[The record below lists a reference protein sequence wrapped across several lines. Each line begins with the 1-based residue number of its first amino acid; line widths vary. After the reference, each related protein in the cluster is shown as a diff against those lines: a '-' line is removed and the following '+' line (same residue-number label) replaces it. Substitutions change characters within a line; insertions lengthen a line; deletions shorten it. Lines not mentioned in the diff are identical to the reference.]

1 MKKLLASRPWVLL
14 RPLLVIAAC
23 IATGCGG
30 GEQTAVGDAPRGVT
44 DDEIVIGSHTDL
56 SGGLAI
62 WGVPLTNGQRMRY
75 DEVNAAG
82 GVHGRRIRLVVE
94 DSQYQ
99 MPVAV
104 KATNKLLNVDNI
116 FLMVGS
122 MGTPM
127 NIALMPRMFEA
138 NVPSLFPLTAAVQM
152 HEPLHPMKFN
162 YFVSYRDQ
170 IRGGMAYMV
179 KKHGFRKVCLQVVA
193 SDYGHENEVGFEQAL
208 QELGLESV
216 YTGSHKATETDFIG
230 TITAIKNSGCEML
243 VLGPLVKDTI
253 LLYSAAR
260 DAGWDAPI
268 ISNMVSYVPE
278 VARAADGALE
288 GLYAAASFYVP
299 DFANEVA
306 VDSWLGR
313 WHRSYV
319 EQFGEEPAPQSVIGY
334 VIGDLVVR
342 ALEEA
347 GPDLTLEKVL
357 AALENIDKYED
368 PFGGPTLSF
377 SPTKH
382 QGGDY
387 LNLYQVADGKWA
399 VVERNVPF

>member
-1 MKKLLASRPWVLL
+1 MKKLTGLLAL
-14 RPLLVIAAC
+14 LLVA
-23 IATGCGG
+23 CGG
-30 GEQTAVGDAPRGVT
+30 GQEEADSGLPRGVT
-44 DDEIVIGSHTDL
+44 ADTIVIGSHTDL

-82 GVHGRRIRLVVE
+82 GIHGRKIELIVE

-99 MPVAV
+99 MPMAV
-104 KATNKLLNVDNI
+104 KAANKLLNVDNI

-170 IRGGMAYMV
+170 IRGGMAYMID
-179 KKHGFRKVCLQVVA
+179 KHGFKSVCVQAVA
-193 SDYGHENEVGFEQAL
+193 SDYGHENELGFAQAVE
-208 QELGLESV
+208 ELGLEVAYS
-216 YTGSHKATETDFIG
+216 GRHKSTETDFVG
-230 TITAIKNSGCEML
+230 TVTAIKNSGCEML

-253 LLYSAAR
+253 LLYTAAR
-260 DAGWDAPI
+260 DAGWNAPI

-278 VARAADGALE
+278 ISTAADGGME

-299 DFANEVA
+299 DFEAEIA
-306 VDSWLGR
+306 AGTWIGDWAQTYIAR
-313 WHRSYV
+313 Y
-319 EQFGEEPAPQSVIGY
+319 GEEPAPQSIIGY
-334 VIGDLVVR
+334 VIGDLIVR
-342 ALEEA
+342 SIEQA
-347 GPDLTLEKVL
+347 GADITLEKVL
-357 AALENIDKYED
+357 SALESIDQYED
-368 PFGGPTLSF
+368 AFGGPTLSLGP
-377 SPTKH
+377 SKH
-382 QGGDY
+382 QAGDF
-387 LNLYQVADGKWA
+387 LNLYRVVDSKWT
-399 VVERNVPF
+399 VVERNISF

>member
-1 MKKLLASRPWVLL
+1 MRKVVKCIGAAFVLVLA
-14 RPLLVIAAC
+14 
-23 IATGCGG
+23 GCGG
-30 GEQTAVGDAPRGVT
+30 GQEQASSDLPRGVT
-44 DDEIVIGSHTDL
+44 DDTIVIGSHTDL
-56 SGGLAI
+56 SSGLAI

-75 DEVNAAG
+75 EEANVAG
-82 GVHGRRIRLVVE
+82 GIHGRQIKLIVE
-94 DSQYQ
+94 DTQYQ
-99 MPVAV
+99 MPMAV

-138 NVPSLFPLTAAVQM
+138 DVPNLFPLTAGVQM
-152 HEPLHPMKFN
+152 YEPLHPMKYS

-179 KKHGFRKVCLQVVA
+179 QKHGFKSVCMQAVA
-193 SDYGHENEVGFEQAL
+193 NDYGHENEVGFEQAA
-208 QELGLESV
+208 EEMGLEV
-216 YTGSHKATETDFIG
+216 AYTGRLKGAETDFIG

-253 LLYSAAR
+253 LIYSAAR

-278 VARAADGALE
+278 VAVAADGAME
-288 GLYAAASFYVP
+288 GLYAAASFFVP
-299 DFANEVA
+299 DFEAEA
-306 VDSWLGR
+306 LAGTWIGQWSEK
-313 WHRSYV
+313 YIA
-319 EQFGEEPAPQSVIGY
+319 EFGEAPAPQSVIGY

-347 GPDLTLEKVL
+347 GPDVTLNKVL
-357 AALENIDKYED
+357 AALEGIEKY
-368 PFGGPTLSF
+368 
-377 SPTKH
+377 TKKKT
-382 QGGDY
+382 
-387 LNLYQVADGKWA
+387 VACH
-399 VVERNVPF
+399 

>member
-1 MKKLLASRPWVLL
+1 MKKLFTLMALAL
-14 RPLLVIAAC
+14 AAC
-23 IATGCGG
+23 GG
-30 GEQTAVGDAPRGVT
+30 DDSAPGREGPRGVT

-56 SGGLAI
+56 SGVLAI

-75 DEVNAAG
+75 DEVNAEG
-82 GVHGRRIRLVVE
+82 GIHGRQIRLVVE
-94 DSQYQ
+94 DTQYQ
-99 MPVAV
+99 MPIAV
-104 KATNKLLNVDNI
+104 KATNKLLNVDDI
-116 FLMVGS
+116 FLMVGA

-127 NIALMPRMFEA
+127 NIALMPRMFEVD
-138 NVPSLFPLTAAVQM
+138 VPSLFPLTAAVQM
-152 HEPLHPMKFN
+152 HEPLHPMKYN

-170 IRGGMAYMV
+170 IRGGMMHMV
-179 KKHGFRKVCLQVVA
+179 QKHGYRKVCMQAIA
-193 SDYGHENEVGFEQAL
+193 SDYGHENEVGFEQAVG
-208 QELGLESV
+208 ELGLEIV
-216 YTGSHKATETDFIG
+216 YAGQHKGAETDFVG

-243 VLGPLVKDTI
+243 VLGPLVRDTI
-253 LLYSAAR
+253 LIYSAAR

-278 VARAADGALE
+278 VAQAADNALD

-299 DFANEVA
+299 DFAAEVEA
-306 VDSWLGR
+306 GTWAGDWYQR
-313 WHRSYV
+313 YV
-319 EQFGEEPAPQSVIGY
+319 AAFNEEPAPQSVIGY

-347 GPDLTLEKVL
+347 GRDVTVEKVL
-357 AALENIDKYED
+357 AALESIDRYED

-387 LNLYQVADGKWA
+387 LNLYQVQDGKW
-399 VVERNVPF
+399 VTVETNLPY

>member
-1 MKKLLASRPWVLL
+1 MRKVFGLLTLLLA
-14 RPLLVIAAC
+14 
-23 IATGCGG
+23 GCSGG
-30 GEQTAVGDAPRGVT
+30 YEDASSNLPRGVT
-44 DDEIVIGSHTDL
+44 DDRIVIGSHTDL

-75 DEVNAAG
+75 GEANAAG
-82 GVHGRRIRLVVE
+82 GVHGRQIRLIVE
-94 DSQYQ
+94 DTQYQ
-99 MPVAV
+99 MPMAV

-138 NVPSLFPLTAAVQM
+138 NVPNLFPLTAGVQM
-152 HEPLHPMKFN
+152 YEPLHPMKYS

-179 KKHGFRKVCLQVVA
+179 QKQGFKSVCMQAVA
-193 SDYGHENEVGFEQAL
+193 NDYGHENELGFAQAAE
-208 QELGLESV
+208 ELGLEV
-216 YTGSHKATETDFIG
+216 AYTGRHKGAETDFIG

-253 LLYSAAR
+253 LIYSAAR

-278 VARAADGALE
+278 VAMAADGAME

-299 DFANEVA
+299 DFEVEA
-306 VDSWLGR
+306 AAGSWIGK
-313 WHRSYV
+313 WGQEYV
-319 EQFGEEPAPQSVIGY
+319 EMFGEAPAPQSVIGY

-347 GPDLTLEKVL
+347 GPDLKLENEL
-357 AALENIDKYED
+357 AALESIDKYED

-382 QGGDY
+382 QGGDF
-387 LNLYQVADGKWA
+387 LNMYQVIDSKWT
-399 VVERNVPF
+399 VVESNLPF

>member
-1 MKKLLASRPWVLL
+1 MRKGFELIGGIF
-14 RPLLVIAAC
+14 LLVIA
-23 IATGCGG
+23 GCGG
-30 GEQTAVGDAPRGVT
+30 GQQGVDNNLPRGVT
-44 DDEIVIGSHTDL
+44 DDTIVIGSHTDL

-75 DEVNAAG
+75 EEANAAG
-82 GVHGRRIRLVVE
+82 GIHGRKIKLIVE
-94 DSQYQ
+94 DTQYQ
-99 MPVAV
+99 MPMAV

-138 NVPSLFPLTAAVQM
+138 NVPNLFPLTAGVQM
-152 HEPLHPMKFN
+152 YEPLHPMKYS

-179 KKHGFRKVCLQVVA
+179 QKHGFKSVCMQAVA
-193 SDYGHENEVGFEQAL
+193 NDYGHENELGFAQAAE
-208 QELGLESV
+208 ELDLEV
-216 YTGSHKATETDFIG
+216 TYTGRHKSAETDFIG

-253 LLYSAAR
+253 LIYSAAR

-278 VARAADGALE
+278 VAKAANGAME

-299 DFANEVA
+299 DFEAEAAAGTWIGNWGQEYVA
-306 VDSWLGR
+306 V
-313 WHRSYV
+313 
-319 EQFGEEPAPQSVIGY
+319 FGEAPAPQSIIGY
-334 VIGDLVVR
+334 VIADLVVS
-342 ALEEA
+342 ALEQA
-347 GPDLTLEKVL
+347 GPDVTLEKVL
-357 AALENIDKYED
+357 AALEGIEMYED

-387 LNLYQVADGKWA
+387 LNMYQVVDGKWT
-399 VVERNVPF
+399 VVESNLAF

>member
-1 MKKLLASRPWVLL
+1 MRSMLI
-14 RPLLVIAAC
+14 LVTLIFA
-23 IATGCGG
+23 GCGG
-30 GEQTAVGDAPRGVT
+30 GQDAPGSNLPRGVS
-44 DDEIVIGSHTDL
+44 DDTIVIGSHTDL

-62 WGVPLTNGQRMRY
+62 WGVPSANGQRMRF
-75 DEVNAAG
+75 DEANAAG
-82 GVHGRRIRLVVE
+82 GIHGRKIRFIIE

-99 MPVAV
+99 MPIAV

-170 IRGGMAYMV
+170 IRGAMKHMIA
-179 KKHGFRKVCLQVVA
+179 KHGFKKVCIQVVS
-193 SDYGHENEVGFEQAL
+193 SDYGHENELGFEQAVE
-208 QELGLESV
+208 ELGLEV
-216 YTGSHKATETDFIG
+216 AYAGRHKATETDFIG

-253 LLYSAAR
+253 MIYSAAR

-278 VARAADGALE
+278 VARAGDGALE
-288 GLYAAASFYVP
+288 GLYASASFIWP
-299 DFANEVA
+299 DFEAEVA
-306 VDSWLGR
+306 AGSWAGT
-313 WHRSYV
+313 WYENYV
-319 EQFGEEPAPQSVIGY
+319 AKFGEEPAPQSVIGY
-334 VIGDLVVR
+334 VVSDLVVR
-342 ALEEA
+342 ALEAA
-347 GPDLTLEKVL
+347 GPDVTVDKVL
-357 AALENIDKYED
+357 AELEKIERYED
-368 PFGGPTLSF
+368 PFGGPSLSF
-377 SPTKH
+377 SATKH

-387 LNLYQVADGKWA
+387 LNLYQVVDGKWQVA
-399 VVERNVPF
+399 ETNLAY